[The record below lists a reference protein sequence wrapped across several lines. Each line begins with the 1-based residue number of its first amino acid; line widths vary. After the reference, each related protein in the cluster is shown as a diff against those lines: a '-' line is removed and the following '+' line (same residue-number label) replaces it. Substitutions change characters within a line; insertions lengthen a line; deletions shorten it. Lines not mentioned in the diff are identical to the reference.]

1 MRHIDK
7 IIIHC
12 SATEA
17 GEDISASD
25 IREWHLQRGWK
36 DIGYHYVIRMD
47 GRIENGRP
55 EELSG
60 SHCKGHNRYSIGVC
74 YIGGLLG
81 GKPADTRTPA
91 QKQAMSRLVQRLLS
105 KYPEATVHGHCEFAA
120 KACPCFDV
128 RQWINEASNG

>member
-36 DIGYHYVIRMD
+36 AIGYHYGIRMD

-81 GKPADTRTPA
+81 GNPADTRTPA
-91 QKQAMSRLVQRLLS
+91 QKQAMSRLVQRLLA